1 MSVPSQHISP
11 TTIQPSHDKDLAIIH
26 ENSLSPQERPK
37 AGASWI
43 AAEKHVLPDNRLW
56 IVFPGLMACIFM
68 AALVQTIVGTAL
80 PTIVEHLGQGH
91 DYSWVGSAYLLA
103 ASAVSPLCGKL
114 SDLFGRKPVLYAAI
128 FIFLL
133 GSALCGAANNLTW
146 LIVSRAVQ
154 GIGGG
159 GIIQLVETTI
169 ADIVPLRDRGKYVG
183 FLGATWGVAGLVGP
197 LLGGVL
203 SDHASWRWCF
213 WINLPTGGVAGIIL
227 FFFLNLNPHQGMSLR
242 QHLSQFDFL
251 GLALLLSGVACVLI
265 GLNKGGTSWSSA
277 GTIALLC
284 VGPMLLILAAI
295 NEILT
300 TRSPI
305 IPPRLFKTRTTGIIL
320 VTTFLHAVTF
330 FAGAFYLP
338 LYFQVLGSS
347 GTGAGIRMIPYSLG
361 NAAVSTLA
369 GITVTRLGAYRGII
383 WGSWAVLILGWG
395 LMTTLDDHSN
405 TAEKV
410 LYLLIT
416 ALGIGCLFQTPLIAL
431 QAAMPL
437 KDMATS
443 TGAFNFL
450 RTLGG
455 AVGISIGQAIYTS
468 ILKRKIDRIPDLSG
482 FDTSPA
488 ALARS
493 VKKLKNLPQ
502 PKRGQIIHAYAQSI
516 SAIWAF
522 NAPVVGVGFI
532 MVLFIKA
539 YTLKRT
545 IIRGGVDTKQD
556 QELVAGDT
564 TARAGTSNEKSEKH
578 EQSPQGGP
586 GEQEHGGIEV
596 IDEKRRTDGS
606 EKV

>member
-1 MSVPSQHISP
+1 MSVPSQHTGP
-11 TTIQPSHDKDLAIIH
+11 TTTQPSHDK
-26 ENSLSPQERPK
+26 NPLSPQEKTK

-43 AAEKHVLPDNRLW
+43 AAEQHVLPYNRLW

-68 AALVQTIVGTAL
+68 AALVQTIVGTAT
-80 PTIVEHLGQGH
+80 PTIVEHLGGGKN
-91 DYSWVGSAYLLA
+91 YSWVGSAYLLA

-114 SDLFGRKPVLYAAI
+114 SDLFGRKPVLYSAI
-128 FIFLL
+128 LIFLL
-133 GSALCGAANNLTW
+133 GSALCGAAQSMTW
-146 LIVSRAVQ
+146 LIICRAIQ

-169 ADIVPLRDRGKYVG
+169 ADIVSLQDRGKYAG
-183 FLGATWGVAGLVGP
+183 LLGATWGIAGLVGP

-203 SDHASWRWCF
+203 SDRASWRWCF
-213 WINLPTGGVAGIIL
+213 WINLPTGGIAGVIL

-251 GLALLLSGVACVLI
+251 GLALLISGVVCVLI

-277 GTIALLC
+277 ETIALLC
-284 VGPMLLILAAI
+284 VGSMLLVLAAI

-320 VTTFLHAVTF
+320 ITCFLHAVTF

-347 GTGAGIRMIPYSLG
+347 ATGAGIRMIPYSLG
-361 NAAVSTLA
+361 NAAVSTVA

-383 WGSWAVLILGWG
+383 WTSWGVLILGWG

-410 LYLLIT
+410 LYLLI
-416 ALGIGCLFQTPLIAL
+416 AAVGIGCLFQTPLIAL

-450 RTLGG
+450 RTVGG

-468 ILKRKIDRIPDLSG
+468 ILKRKIDRIPNLSG

-488 ALARS
+488 ALARNAR
-493 VKKLKNLPQ
+493 KLQHLPVNTFDS
-502 PKRGQIIHAYAQSI
+502 RLFHAYAQSI

-522 NAPVVGVGFI
+522 NTPVVGVGFI

-539 YTLKRT
+539 YSLKRNT
-545 IIRGGVDTKQD
+545 IQRGARARPD
-556 QELVAGDT
+556 QEMAVGDT
-564 TARAGTSNEKSEKH
+564 TAGAGADAWADASDGKSEGH
-578 EQSPQGGP
+578 EQSLKGGAR
-586 GEQEHGGIEV
+586 EQDHGAVDV
-596 IDEKRRTDGS
+596 IDEKKRADGL

>member
-1 MSVPSQHISP
+1 MSVSFQHIGP
-11 TTIQPSHDKDLAIIH
+11 TTIQPPQDKNLAIIH
-26 ENSLSPQERPK
+26 ENPLLPQEKPK

-43 AAEKHVLPDNRLW
+43 AAEQHFLPENRLW
-56 IVFPGLMACIFM
+56 IVFPGFMACIFM
-68 AALVQTIVGTAL
+68 VALVQAVIGTAL
-80 PTIVEHLGQGH
+80 PTIVEHLGQGK

-114 SDLFGRKPVLYAAI
+114 SDTFGRKPILFTAI
-128 FIFLL
+128 FISVL

-169 ADIVPLRDRGKYVG
+169 ADIIPLRDRGKYVG
-183 FLGATWGVAGLVGP
+183 FLGATWGVGGLVGP

-203 SDHASWRWCF
+203 SDRVSWRWCF
-213 WINLPTGGVAGIIL
+213 WIDVPIGGIAGVIL

-251 GLALLLSGVACVLI
+251 GLALLLSGVACVLV
-265 GLNKGGTSWSSA
+265 GLHNGGTTWSSA
-277 GTIALLC
+277 TTIALLC
-284 VGPMLLILAAI
+284 VGPMLLVLAGI

-305 IPPRLFKTRTTGIIL
+305 IPPRLFKTRTTGIISA
-320 VTTFLHAVTF
+320 TTFLHAITHF
-330 FAGAFYLP
+330 TGTFYLP
-338 LYFQVLGSS
+338 LYFQVLGLSA
-347 GTGAGIRMIPYSLG
+347 TGAGIRMMPFSLG
-361 NAAVSTLA
+361 HAVASGIA
-369 GITVTRLGAYRGII
+369 GFTVSRLGVYRGII
-383 WGSWAVLILGWG
+383 WGGWAVLILGWG
-395 LMTTLDDHSN
+395 LMTMLDDHSN

-410 LYLLIT
+410 LYLMVT
-416 ALGIGCLFQTPLIAL
+416 ALGIGCVFQTPLVAL

-437 KDMATS
+437 KDVATS
-443 TGAFNFL
+443 TGVFNFL

-455 AVGISIGQAIYTS
+455 AVGISMGQAIYTS
-468 ILKRKIDRIPDLSG
+468 ILKGKIDRIPDLSG

-488 ALARS
+488 ALAKNA
-493 VKKLKNLPQ
+493 KKLKNLPQ
-502 PKRGQIIHAYAQSI
+502 PQRGQIIHAYAQSI

-522 NAPVVGVGFI
+522 DTSVVGVGFI

-539 YTLKRT
+539 YTLNRT
-545 IIRGGVDTKQD
+545 VIRGGAHANLV
-556 QELVAGDT
+556 ELAAGDT
-564 TARAGTSNEKSEKH
+564 TARAGASDEKSERH
-578 EQSPQGGP
+578 EQSLQGGP
-586 GEQEHGGIEV
+586 GEKEHGTIDV
-596 IDEKRRTDGS
+596 IDEKKRIDGS

>member
-1 MSVPSQHISP
+1 MTAHEA
-11 TTIQPSHDKDLAIIH
+11 TITVAVK
-26 ENSLSPQERPK
+26 PK

-43 AAEKHVLPDNRLW
+43 AAEEHFLPENRLR
-56 IVFPGLMACIFM
+56 IVFPCLMACIFM
-68 AALVQTIVGTAL
+68 ACTIIGTAL
-80 PTIVEHLGQGH
+80 PTIVEHLGQGK

-114 SDLFGRKPVLYAAI
+114 SDTFGRKPVLYTAI
-128 FIFLL
+128 FIFSL

-159 GIIQLVETTI
+159 SIIQLVDTTI
-169 ADIVPLRDRGKYVG
+169 ADIVPLRDSRGKYVG

-203 SDHASWRWCF
+203 SDHVSWRWCF
-213 WINLPTGGVAGIIL
+213 WINLPIGSIAGVIL

-251 GLALLLSGVACVLI
+251 GLALLLSGVACVLV
-265 GLNKGGTSWSSA
+265 GLNKGGTTWSSA
-277 GTIALLC
+277 TTIALLC
-284 VGPMLLILAAI
+284 VGPMLLVLAGI

-305 IPPRLFKTRTTGIIL
+305 IPPRLFKTRTTGIISI
-320 VTTFLHAVTF
+320 TTFLHAVTHF
-330 FAGAFYLP
+330 TGSFYLP

-347 GTGAGIRMIPYSLG
+347 ATGAGIRMIPFPLG
-361 NAAVSTLA
+361 HAVASSIA
-369 GITVTRLGAYRGII
+369 GITVSRLGVYRGII
-383 WGSWAVLILGWG
+383 WGGWAVLILGWG
-395 LMTTLDDHSN
+395 LMTMLDDHSN

-410 LYLLIT
+410 LYLMVT

-443 TGAFNFL
+443 TGAFVFL

-468 ILKRKIDRIPDLSG
+468 ILKRKIDRIPDLSR

-493 VKKLKNLPQ
+493 VKMLKNLPQ

-522 NAPVVGVGFI
+522 NTSVAGVGFI

-539 YTLKRT
+539 YTLNRT
-545 IIRGGVDTKQD
+545 VIRGGAHAKLV
-556 QELVAGDT
+556 QELAAGDT
-564 TARAGTSNEKSEKH
+564 TARAGASDEKSEKH
-578 EQSPQGGP
+578 EQSPQGSP
-586 GEQEHGGIEV
+586 GEQEHGTIDV
-596 IDEKRRTDGS
+596 IDEKKRIDGS